1 MCKMHGSGPDGGG
14 TDITHGRQ
22 ILPANVIPRH
32 YDLTLE
38 PDFEKLTYE
47 GKVIIDLD
55 VAENSTS
62 ISLNTLE
69 LDIHSTKVILDSKTI
84 RLVLRTMSDQRANH
98 LIVRSIALLP
108 IYRTMRIPKPP
119 KLHLRMSSPKGLRH
133 SSRWFLPAS

>member
-1 MCKMHGSGPDGGG
+1 MCKMHGSGPEGGG
-14 TDITHGRQ
+14 MDITHGRQ

-84 RLVLRTMSDQRANH
+84 RLVLRTMSDQRSNH

-108 IYRTMRIPKPP
+108 IYRTMKIPKPP

>member
-1 MCKMHGSGPDGGG
+1 M
-14 TDITHGRQ
+14 DITHGRQ

-84 RLVLRTMSDQRANH
+84 RLVPRTMYDRRANH
-98 LIVRSIALLP
+98 QS
-108 IYRTMRIPKPP
+108 Y
-119 KLHLRMSSPKGLRH
+119 GQ
-133 SSRWFLPAS
+133 

>member
-1 MCKMHGSGPDGGG
+1 VTK
-14 TDITHGRQ
+14 GRQ

-47 GKVIIDLD
+47 GTVIIDLD

-69 LDIHSTKVILDSKTI
+69 LDIHSTKIVSGSQPI
-84 RLVLRTMSDQRANH
+84 R
-98 LIVRSIALLP
+98 
-108 IYRTMRIPKPP
+108 
-119 KLHLRMSSPKGLRH
+119 
-133 SSRWFLPAS
+133 